1 MMLERRGSPCVSRLR
16 RH

>member
-1 MMLERRGSPCVSRLR
+1 MLERRGSPCVSRFR